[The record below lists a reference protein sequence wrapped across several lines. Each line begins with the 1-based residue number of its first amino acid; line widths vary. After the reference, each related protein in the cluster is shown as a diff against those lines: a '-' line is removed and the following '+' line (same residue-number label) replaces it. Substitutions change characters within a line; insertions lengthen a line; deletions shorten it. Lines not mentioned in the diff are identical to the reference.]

1 MSMGMIHWSST
12 AVEPAMGLHLDGIS
26 TCVLLVVTVATCCS
40 VCSQACHWHC
50 SFCSELASRKP
61 ALSTSCFL
69 VRLRQLSRPLII
81 AHGLFVCFLLEIG
94 SHCSFF
100 EHVISCL
107 DSLNARITIRDYFW
121 SYFQLLLHICV
132 CARQPQLDE
141 SQRTTWES
149 KFYPFTHMS

>member
-1 MSMGMIHWSST
+1 MSMGMIHSSST
-12 AVEPAMGLHLDGIS
+12 AVEPAMGLHLDGIG
-26 TCVLLVVTVATCCS
+26 TCVLLVVTVALC
-40 VCSQACHWHC
+40 VLRPCHWHY
-50 SFCSELASRKP
+50 SELASRKP

-149 KFYPFTHMS
+149 KFCPFTHMS